1 MIIICDL
8 DGTLF
13 NIQHRLHHIAK
24 HNNDGTKRKR
34 DWVAFEGAVLQDTP
48 NKAVVEIVVSMHRA
62 GHTIVFVSGRHER
75 TRQSSNYMIR
85 QALGVLGQHTPDN
98 TLYMRRDDDNRADYT
113 VKQEIFDIY
122 FSGDR
127 AKDILFCLDDRQ
139 QVVDMWR
146 RNGLT
151 CLQVAEGN
159 F

>member
-62 GHTIVFVSGRHER
+62 GHSLVFVSGRHER

-85 QALGVLGQHTPDN
+85 QALGQHTPDN

>member
-13 NIQHRLHHIAK
+13 NIEHRLHHIAK

-48 NKAVVEIVVSMHRA
+48 NKAVVEIVASMHRA

-85 QALGVLGQHTPDN
+85 QALGQHTPDN

-113 VKQEIFDIY
+113 VKQEIFDTY
-122 FSGDR
+122 LSGH
-127 AKDILFCLDDRQ
+127 KDKILFCLDDRQ
-139 QVVDMWR
+139 QVVAMWR

>member
-62 GHTIVFVSGRHER
+62 GHSLVFVSGRHER
-75 TRQSSNYMIR
+75 TRQSSNYMIQ
-85 QALGVLGQHTPDN
+85 QALGQHTPDN
-98 TLYMRRDDDNRADYT
+98 IIYMRRDDDNRADYT